1 MKITNIILL
10 LFACLILNSCGKK
23 ASDYDHLINEYKD
36 IICISK
42 DTNATMTQKTEA
54 LQRQLS
60 LQNEYI
66 NALKDLSNE
75 EKAKFMLNWSAAL
88 SKAND
93 GDCN

>member
-1 MKITNIILL
+1 MKITQTALFI
-10 LFACLILNSCGKK
+10 FACLILNSCGKK

-75 EKAKFMLNWSAAL
+75 EKATFMLNWSSAL
-88 SKAND
+88 AKAND
-93 GDCN
+93 DYCD